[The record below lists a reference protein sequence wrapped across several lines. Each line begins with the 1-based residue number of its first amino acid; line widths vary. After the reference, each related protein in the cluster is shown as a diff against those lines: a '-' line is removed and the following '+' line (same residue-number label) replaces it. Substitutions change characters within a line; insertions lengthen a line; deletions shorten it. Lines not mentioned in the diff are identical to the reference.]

1 MHIPTKSDIPCRSQR
16 LAIMFGLSALLAL
29 ISPTQAQEAPMMDGM
44 GNIINETKGGNAE
57 TEAIYSEHCAG
68 CHDEATGRVPPRA
81 SFRYRPPESVYQAL
95 RSGAMAPM
103 AETLSD
109 QEVKALVKLLTGRE
123 PRPITDPGTALCT
136 SDGNPVRLQA
146 DDWTNTH
153 GDLRGNRFRTLPGFD
168 SETVTKL
175 QLQDA
180 YAYPGGASGPV
191 TAAGNTVFMAG
202 TGYVLAVDT
211 TKHCVR
217 WTYPTEGRI
226 VRAVTVASL
235 SLSGEKS
242 SSGKP
247 ESLVVFG
254 DDTST
259 VHALD
264 ASSGRLLWQT
274 QVESHILS
282 RITAAPTVYDNIVY
296 VPLSSMEDP
305 LTHDEDY
312 LCCSARGGV
321 AAISLGS
328 GEVVWKQQHISETLV
343 TLDPARHDDNGT
355 NSALHQFQGKQF
367 RQGPAGAS
375 TYTPLTIDTRRDLV
389 YASTAE
395 EYGFTHA
402 AGPYSV
408 IAYDLKTGK
417 RTWQRSL
424 LPDPAERERICSE
437 RETDCRNFF
446 SAGTSV
452 LIHPLLPDKD
462 LLVVGQKS
470 GMVHALDPDQSGQLL
485 WSTRVSDGGDL
496 GGVMYGLASDG
507 DKIYVPISDVD
518 SPSRRH
524 TGTLVALDPASGN
537 IVWRSQAPKADC
549 NWDSSDYCVAGQ
561 VAAVTVV
568 SNTIFASFWDGHV
581 RIYATEDGRLLR
593 DIDTATE
600 HQTITGTAQ
609 GGQVS
614 GYPVTVSNGSIYITS
629 GASSI
634 MKPGNALLK
643 FQLETE

>member
-1 MHIPTKSDIPCRSQR
+1 MHTPAHPGRPRQA
-16 LAIMFGLSALLAL
+16 AILLGLSALFALA
-29 ISPTQAQEAPMMDGM
+29 SPTQAQEAPLMDGM
-44 GNIINETKGGNAE
+44 GNIINDNAG
-57 TEAIYSEHCAG
+57 ANSAADALYQEHCAS
-68 CHDEATGRVPPRA
+68 CHDAASGRVPPRA
-81 SFRYRPPESVYQAL
+81 SLRYRPPENVYQAL
-95 RSGAMAPM
+95 RSGVMAPM
-103 AETLSD
+103 ASTLSD
-109 QEVKALVKLLTGRE
+109 TEINALVKLLTGRE
-123 PRPITDPGTALCT
+123 PRPITDPGLALCT

-146 DDWTNTH
+146 GDWTNTH
-153 GDLRGNRFRTLPGFD
+153 GDLRGSRFRTLSGFD
-168 SETVTKL
+168 SKTVTEL

-191 TAAGNTVFMAG
+191 TVVGNTVFMAG
-202 TGYVLAVDT
+202 TGYVFAVDT
-211 TKHCVR
+211 AKHCVR
-217 WTYPTEGRI
+217 WTYPTKGRI

-235 SLSGEKS
+235 SRKGENNASGP
-242 SSGKP
+242 P

-254 DDTST
+254 DDTSM

-264 ASSGRLLWQT
+264 ASSGKLLWQT
-274 QVESHILS
+274 PVETHILS
-282 RITAAPTVYDNIVY
+282 RITAAPTVYDNTVY

-328 GEVVWKQQHISETLV
+328 GELIWKQQHISEALV
-343 TLDPARHDDNGT
+343 TLDPARLDGAST
-355 NSALHQFQGKQF
+355 KYPLHQFQGKQF

-375 TYTPLTIDTRRDLV
+375 TYTPLTIDTRRGLV

-417 RTWQRSL
+417 RAWQRSL
-424 LPDPAERERICSE
+424 LPDPAERDRICSE
-437 RETDCRNFF
+437 RDTDCRNFF

-452 LIHPLLPDKD
+452 LIHPLSPDKD

-470 GMVHALDPDQSGQLL
+470 GMVHALEPDQSGQLL

-496 GGVMYGLASDG
+496 GGVMYGLASD
-507 DKIYVPISDVD
+507 DNRIYVPVSDVD
-518 SPSRRH
+518 SPSRRD
-524 TGTLVALDPASGN
+524 TGTVVALDPTRGN
-537 IVWRSQAPKADC
+537 IIWRSEAPEPDC
-549 NWDSSDYCVAGQ
+549 NWDSSDACIAGQ

-568 SNTIFASFWDGHV
+568 SDTVFASFWDGHV
-581 RIYATEDGRLLR
+581 RIYAAEDGRLLR

-600 HQTITGTAQ
+600 HETITGTAQ

-614 GYPVTVSNGSIYITS
+614 GYPVTVSNDSIYITS

-643 FQLETE
+643 FQLESQ